1 VGWLT
6 KYCRFVALK
15 TLDKKRVEMKNII
28 FFKYALTILFALN
41 ITFVRADFT
50 AKVQRIVD
58 GDTVYVTD
66 EAGIKFKV
74 RLTGIDAP
82 EQNQPY
88 GLASKYHLSELLLN
102 KFVLLES
109 KPTKGKPYSVDRYKR
124 VLAKIIFDGR
134 DINLSQVLSG
144 YAWHFK
150 RYQKQQSPSDRV
162 SYGKAEFDAKKN
174 ELGLWGEK
182 NPIAPWK
189 WRKIRK

>member
-1 VGWLT
+1 
-6 KYCRFVALK
+6 
-15 TLDKKRVEMKNII
+15 MKSVI
-28 FFKYALTILFALN
+28 FFTDAFVIIIILS
-41 ITFVRADFT
+41 ICSVRADFT
-50 AKVQRIVD
+50 AKVQRVVD
-58 GDTVYVTD
+58 GDTIHVKD
-66 EAGIKFKV
+66 EAGKKFKV

-88 GLASKYHLSELLLN
+88 GLASTYHLRGLLLN

-109 KPTKGKPYSVDRYKR
+109 KPKKGKPYSVDRYKR
-124 VLAKIIFDGR
+124 VLAKIVLDGR

-150 RYQKQQSPSDRV
+150 RYQNQQSRSDREIY
-162 SYGKAEFDAKKN
+162 SKAELYAEEN

-189 WRKIRK
+189 WRKIKK

>member
-1 VGWLT
+1 
-6 KYCRFVALK
+6 
-15 TLDKKRVEMKNII
+15 MKSII
-28 FFKYALTILFALN
+28 FFTNAFVIIFIL
-41 ITFVRADFT
+41 IISSVRADFT
-50 AKVQRIVD
+50 VKVLRVVD
-58 GDTVYVTD
+58 GDTVHVVNK
-66 EAGIKFKV
+66 AGKKFKV

-88 GLASKYHLSELLLN
+88 GLASTYHLRGLLLN

-109 KPTKGKPYSVDRYKR
+109 KPKKGKPYSVDRYKR
-124 VLAKIIFDGR
+124 VLAKIVLDGR

-150 RYQKQQSPSDRV
+150 RYQNQQSRSDREAY
-162 SYGKAEFDAKKN
+162 SKAEFYAEEN

-189 WRKIRK
+189 WRKIKK